1 MHHAMKEYG
10 DVVLVTH
17 FLNPDT
23 SWRQMVSYMPWVLY
37 LQVKRVLHPLN
48 IRLGGPH
55 GQSGR
60 FEEEKILLRIRGN
73 QARLLRL
80 PNHDIVTTLSYP
92 CSQHENLN
100 TLILK
105 ICVKFSLDSCNNML

>member
-17 FLNPDT
+17 FLNPGMR
-23 SWRQMVSYMPWVLY
+23 WRQMVSCMPWLLY
-37 LQVKRVLHPLN
+37 LQVKRVMHPLN
-48 IRLGGPH
+48 IKLGEPH
-55 GQSGR
+55 GQSGH
-60 FEEEKILLRIRGN
+60 FEEEKILLRMRGI
-73 QARLLRL
+73 QAQLLSL
-80 PNHDIVTTLSYP
+80 PDHDIVIILSYP
-92 CSQHENLN
+92 RSQHENLN